1 MFKKLLIIP
10 GIALGVFA
18 MMYLVG
24 TRQQPK
30 QVPVAERAVTVKYIP
45 VPQIDLIPLASGY
58 GYVQPGKNW
67 EAVAEVSGRITQMR
81 DPLKKGDFVSKDDL
95 LFQIEPDSSRL
106 LVQQYEAD
114 ILNTQAQL
122 AELDQV
128 EKETLRKLETEK
140 KALEINRAELQ
151 RQQKLADEG
160 VIALSQLDKEKLNLL
175 ARMNTVENYI
185 GSLDRLPS
193 QRKALQATLKSQTM
207 RKQDAEIVLDK
218 TTIFAPFPARVTEV
232 NTEVGQAVSAG
243 KVLVKLGSVDSV
255 EIEAQIP
262 RFQLR
267 NFVPRWMFD
276 PNVTADS
283 PSKNYQD
290 DIDLKATVLR
300 KDGDHV
306 TQWKG
311 KFIRF
316 SETDPR
322 TGTMGVVIA
331 VDNPYSQNRKKRRPP
346 LERNMYVEVQ
356 LSGKALAKRKLVP
369 RTAIHQNKLYVIN
382 SKNRLERRPVKIE
395 FFQGNLAVIDSGIK
409 RGEKVIT
416 HDVVPAIDGMLLKPV
431 EDSAIKNSLHGKR

>member
-24 TRQQPK
+24 TRQQPR
-30 QVPVAERAVTVKYIP
+30 QVTVAERATTVKYIQ
-45 VPQIDLIPLASGY
+45 VPQIDLIPRASGY
-58 GYVQPGKNW
+58 GYVQPGKTW

-81 DPLKKGDFVSKDDL
+81 EPLKKGDFVSADDL

-122 AELDQV
+122 AELNQV

-140 KALEINRAELQ
+140 KALEINRDELQ

-160 VIALSQLDKEKLNLL
+160 IIAQSQLDKEKLNLL

-193 QRKALQATLKSQTM
+193 QRKALEATLKSQTM
-207 RKQDAEIVLDK
+207 RKEDAEIVLDK

-232 NTEVGQAVSAG
+232 SAEVGQAVSAG
-243 KVLVKLGSVDSV
+243 KVLTKLGSIDLV

-262 RFQLR
+262 GFQLR
-267 NFVPRWMFD
+267 NFVPRWMFA
-276 PNVTADS
+276 PNTNS
-283 PSKNYQD
+283 TSRSKNYQD
-290 DIDLKATVLR
+290 DIDLQAIILR
-300 KDGDHV
+300 KEGDHIIK
-306 TQWKG
+306 WKG
-311 KFIRF
+311 RFIRF

-331 VDNPYSQNRKKRRPP
+331 VDNPYSQNSKKRRPP

-356 LSGKALAKRKLVP
+356 LSGKPLAKKKVVP
-369 RTAIHQNKLYVIN
+369 RTAIHENKLYVVN
-382 SKNRLERRPVKIE
+382 SKNRLERRPVIIE
-395 FFQGNLAVIDSGIK
+395 FFQGNLAVIDSGVK

-416 HDVVPAIDGMLLKPV
+416 HDIVPAIDGMLLKPE
-431 EDSAIKNSLHGKR
+431 EDTKIKNILSGKR

>member
-1 MFKKLLIIP
+1 MFKKLLIFP

-45 VPQIDLIPLASGY
+45 VPQIDLIPHASGY

-67 EAVAEVSGRITQMR
+67 EAVAEVSGRIIQMR
-81 DPLKKGDFVSKDDL
+81 EPLKKGDFVSTDDL

-140 KALEINRAELQ
+140 KALEINRAELE

-160 VIALSQLDKEKLNLL
+160 VIAQSQLDKERLNLL
-175 ARMNTVENYI
+175 ARMNTVENFI

-218 TTIFAPFPARVTEV
+218 TTIIAPFPARVTEV

-243 KVLVKLGSVDSV
+243 KVLAKLGSIDSV

-262 RFQLR
+262 HFQLR
-267 NFVPRWMFD
+267 NFVPRWMFN
-276 PNVTADS
+276 PNVTAES

-306 TQWKG
+306 TKWKG

-356 LSGKALAKRKLVP
+356 LSGKALAKRKVVP
-369 RTAIHQNKLYVIN
+369 RTAVHENQLYVVN

-395 FFQGNLAVIDSGIK
+395 FFQGNLAVIGSGVK
-409 RGEKVIT
+409 PGEKVIT
-416 HDVVPAIDGMLLKPV
+416 HDVVPAIDGMLLKPI
-431 EDSAIKNSLHGKR
+431 EDSAIKNSLPGKR